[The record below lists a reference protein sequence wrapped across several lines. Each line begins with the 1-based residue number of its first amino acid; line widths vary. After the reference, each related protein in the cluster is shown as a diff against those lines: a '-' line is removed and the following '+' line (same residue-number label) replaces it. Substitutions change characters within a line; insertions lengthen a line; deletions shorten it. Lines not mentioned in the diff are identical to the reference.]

1 MISVFVENEED
12 LSVFE
17 FFSSP
22 SLPHFRSPSL
32 PVVLRSA
39 SRWQSRFCAH
49 PRAKVHGNG
58 EESRQ
63 VVRRVQYSDRR
74 ETESYVDDVFR
85 PGYQRDEQN
94 RDTRIALQVTISSP
108 PATTNHFL
116 LFLYDERKNNVG
128 GDQLSERAFYG

>member
-1 MISVFVENEED
+1 MISVFVENEEN
-12 LSVFE
+12 LSVFRVLL
-17 FFSSP
+17 FAQFAPLSFPFSS
-22 SLPHFRSPSL
+22 S
-32 PVVLRSA
+32 RSA

-58 EESRQ
+58 KESRQ
-63 VVRRVQYSDRR
+63 VDRRVQYSGRR
-74 ETESYVDDVFR
+74 ETESCVDDVFR

-108 PATTNHFL
+108 PAKTNHFL
-116 LFLYDERKNNVG
+116 LFLYDERENNVG